1 MSKISILK
9 LRVPSSLAA
18 VAKVKKKL
26 KERLLKEKLRWA
38 RALTYLLLAGMSAPS
53 FAVVTPNPPEL
64 AAKGY
69 VLMDFQSGSII
80 AEQNS
85 RAILAPASLTK
96 LMTAYVVGQEVK
108 AGRLTWQDKVSVS
121 ENAWSAKFSE
131 SSKMFIQPGDEIS
144 VLNLMKGVIIQSG
157 NDASV
162 ALAEH
167 IAGSEQAFVSLMNGW
182 AKSLGLQDT
191 NFVNAHGLD
200 GEGIQTSPL
209 DMAILMKSI
218 IRDVP
223 DVYALYQERRFTW
236 NKITQYNR
244 NKLLWDKSI
253 DVDGG
258 KTGYTEN
265 AGYSLVSSATEGKMR
280 LISVVMGTTSPQART
295 SASKNLLSYG
305 FRFYDTKQVMQQNR
319 IESQVRV
326 WKGNTEQVGAKIAE
340 DAYLTMPRGLVDSLQ
355 KSVVITE
362 PLLAPIEQGAEV
374 GRVVWKS
381 NGNTVASFAL
391 VAEQSVEQGTWIVRL
406 WDGIQL
412 WLRGLFSD
420 LIGRIEVSE

>member
-1 MSKISILK
+1 MSLFSVLK
-9 LRVPSSLAA
+9 LRVSSYFAYLA
-18 VAKVKKKL
+18 
-26 KERLLKEKLRWA
+26 
-38 RALTYLLLAGMSAPS
+38 LAGISTPS
-53 FAVVTPNPPEL
+53 LAVVTPNPPEL

-69 VLMDFQSGSII
+69 VLMDFQSGTII

-96 LMTAYVVGQEVK
+96 LMTAYVIGQEIK
-108 AGRLTWQDKVSVS
+108 SGRLTWQDKVSVS

-144 VLNLMKGVIIQSG
+144 VSNLMKGVIIQSG

-209 DMAILMKSI
+209 DMAILMRSI
-218 IRDVP
+218 IKDVP
-223 DVYALYQERRFTW
+223 DVYALYQERLFKW
-236 NKITQYNR
+236 NEITQYNR

-253 DVDGG
+253 NVDGG

-280 LISVVMGTTSPQART
+280 LISVVMGTNSPQART
-295 SASKNLLSYG
+295 TASKNLLSYG
-305 FRFYDTKQVMQQNR
+305 FRFYDTKQVMQQNQV
-319 IESQVRV
+319 ESQVRV
-326 WKGNTEQVGAKIAE
+326 WKGDTEQVSAKIAE

-355 KSVVITE
+355 KSVVMID
-362 PLLAPIEQGAEV
+362 PLIAPIEQGAEV
-374 GRVVWKS
+374 GKVVWKS
-381 NGNTVASFAL
+381 NGNTVASYVL
-391 VAEQSVEQGTWIVRL
+391 VADQSVKQGSWMVRL
-406 WDGIQL
+406 WDSVKL
-412 WLRGLFSD
+412 WLSGLFSD
-420 LIGRIEVSE
+420 LMGRIEVNE

>member
-1 MSKISILK
+1 MSPFLALK
-9 LRVPSSLAA
+9 LWVSSYFADKA
-18 VAKVKKKL
+18 QAQIKSKV
-26 KERLLKEKLRWA
+26 KLRWRLA
-38 RALTYLLLAGMSAPS
+38 FAYLALAGISTPS
-53 FAVVTPNPPEL
+53 LAVVTPNPPEL
-64 AAKGY
+64 PAKGY
-69 VLMDFQSGSII
+69 VLMDFQSGTII
-80 AEQNS
+80 AKQNS

-96 LMTAYVVGQEVK
+96 LMTAYVIGQEIK
-108 AGRLTWQDKVSVS
+108 SGRLTWQDKVSVS

-144 VLNLMKGVIIQSG
+144 VSNLMKGVIIQSG

-209 DMAILMKSI
+209 DMAILMRSI
-218 IRDVP
+218 IKDVP
-223 DVYALYQERRFTW
+223 DVYALYQERLFKW
-236 NKITQYNR
+236 NEITQYNR

-253 DVDGG
+253 NVDGG

-280 LISVVMGTTSPQART
+280 LISVVMGTNSPQART
-295 SASKNLLSYG
+295 TASKNLLSYG
-305 FRFYDTKQVMQQNR
+305 FRFYDTKQVMQQNQV
-319 IESQVRV
+319 ESQVRV
-326 WKGNTEQVGAKIAE
+326 WKGDIEQVSAKIAE

-355 KSVVITE
+355 KSVVMID
-362 PLLAPIEQGAEV
+362 PLIAPVELGAEV
-374 GRVVWKS
+374 GKVVWKS
-381 NGNTVASFAL
+381 NGNTVASYVL
-391 VAEQSVEQGTWIVRL
+391 VADQSVKQGSWMVRL
-406 WDGIQL
+406 WDSVKL
-412 WLRGLFSD
+412 WFSGLFSD
-420 LIGRIEVSE
+420 LMGRIEVNE

>member
-1 MSKISILK
+1 MIKNIRLFVLLGFILGS
-9 LRVPSSLAA
+9 VSS
-18 VAKVKKKL
+18 
-26 KERLLKEKLRWA
+26 
-38 RALTYLLLAGMSAPS
+38 PS
-53 FAVVTPNPPEL
+53 FAVVTPNPPDL
-64 AAKGY
+64 PAKGY
-69 VLMDFQSGSII
+69 VLMDFQSGAII

-96 LMTAYVVGQEVK
+96 LMTAYVIGQEIK
-108 AGRLTWQDKVSVS
+108 AGRLTWEDTVSIS
-121 ENAWSAKFSE
+121 ENAWSAKFSD

-144 VLNLMKGVIIQSG
+144 ISNLMKGVIVQSG

-162 ALAEH
+162 ALAEY

-182 AKSLGLQDT
+182 ASSLGLQDT

-218 IRDVP
+218 IKDVP
-223 DVYALYQERRFTW
+223 DVYALYEERLFKW

-253 DVDGG
+253 NVDGG
-258 KTGYTEN
+258 KTGYTED

-280 LISVVMGTTSPQART
+280 LISVVMGTNSPQART
-295 SASKNLLSYG
+295 TASKNLLSYG
-305 FRFYDTKQVMQQNR
+305 FRFYDTKQVMEENQ

-326 WKGNTEQVGAKIAE
+326 WKGGAEQVNAKVAE
-340 DAYLTMPRGLVDSLQ
+340 DAYLTMPRGTVDSLQ
-355 KSVVITE
+355 KSVVLIE
-362 PLLAPIEQGAEV
+362 PLVAPVKQGAEV
-374 GRVVWKS
+374 GKVVWES
-381 NGNTVASFAL
+381 NGNQVASYIL
-391 VAEQSVEQGTWIVRL
+391 VAEQSVEKGSWVVRL
-406 WDGIQL
+406 WDSVKL

-420 LIGRIEVSE
+420 LIGRIEVKE

>member
-1 MSKISILK
+1 MSYPLLPNPLSVFIFSCCTFIRLKAPILTIR
-9 LRVPSSLAA
+9 LIVLVLAS
-18 VAKVKKKL
+18 VSN
-26 KERLLKEKLRWA
+26 
-38 RALTYLLLAGMSAPS
+38 TS
-53 FAVVTPNPPEL
+53 FALVVPNPPDL
-64 AAKGY
+64 PAKGY
-69 VLMDFQSGSII
+69 VLMDFQSGTII

-108 AGRLTWQDKVSVS
+108 AGRLEWEDSVSVS
-121 ENAWSAKFSE
+121 ENAWSAKFAD

-144 VLNLMKGVIIQSG
+144 VSNLMKGLIIQSG

-182 AKSLGLQDT
+182 ARSLRLQDT
-191 NFVNAHGLD
+191 LFVNAHGLD

-218 IRDVP
+218 ISDVP
-223 DVYALYQERRFTW
+223 DVYELYEERLFEW

-253 DVDGG
+253 NVDGG

-265 AGYSLVSSATEGKMR
+265 AGYSLVSSATEGSMR
-280 LISVVMGTTSPQART
+280 LISVVMGTNSPQARIT
-295 SASKNLLSYG
+295 ASKNLLSYG
-305 FRFYDTKQVMQQNR
+305 FRFYDTKRVMEENQ
-319 IESQVRV
+319 IESQIRV
-326 WKGNTEQVGAKIAE
+326 WKGEAEQVNVMTTA
-340 DAYLTMPRGLVDSLQ
+340 DAYLTMPRGLVNSLQ
-355 KSVVITE
+355 KSVVFDE
-362 PLLAPIEQGAEV
+362 PLIAPVKRGDEV
-374 GRVVWKS
+374 GKVVWKS

-391 VAEQSVEQGTWIVRL
+391 VAEQSVEKGSWVTRA
-406 WDGIQL
+406 WDSIKL
-412 WLRGLFSD
+412 WLGALFSD
-420 LIGRIEVSE
+420 IVGRLEVSR

>member
-1 MSKISILK
+1 MKFK
-9 LRVPSSLAA
+9 A
-18 VAKVKKKL
+18 
-26 KERLLKEKLRWA
+26 KLRW
-38 RALTYLLLAGMSAPS
+38 RLALAWLTLAGISAPS
-53 FAVVTPNPPEL
+53 LAVVTSNPPEL
-64 AAKGY
+64 PAKGY

-80 AEQNS
+80 ADQNS

-96 LMTAYVVGQEVK
+96 LMTAYVTGQEIK
-108 AGRLTWQDKVSVS
+108 SGRLTWQDKVSVS
-121 ENAWSAKFSE
+121 ENAWSAKFPE

-144 VLNLMKGVIIQSG
+144 VSNLMKGVIIQSG

-209 DMAILMKSI
+209 DMAILMQSI
-218 IRDVP
+218 IKDVP
-223 DVYALYQERRFTW
+223 DVYALYQERLFKW
-236 NKITQYNR
+236 NEITQYNR

-253 DVDGG
+253 NVDGG

-280 LISVVMGTTSPQART
+280 LISVVMGTNSPQART

-305 FRFYDTKQVMQQNR
+305 FRFYDTKQVMQRNQV
-319 IESQVRV
+319 ESQVRV
-326 WKGNTEQVGAKIAE
+326 WKGDIEQVSAKIAE

-355 KSVVITE
+355 KSVVMID
-362 PLLAPIEQGAEV
+362 PLIAPVEQGSEV
-374 GRVVWKS
+374 GKVVWKS
-381 NGNTVASFAL
+381 NGNTVASYTL
-391 VAEQSVEQGTWIVRL
+391 VADQTVEQGSWMVRL
-406 WDGIQL
+406 WDSVKL
-412 WLRGLFSD
+412 WFGGLFSD
-420 LIGRIEVSE
+420 LMGRIEVNE